1 MVRRMRHL
9 QADLI
14 ILRCGRHGGAMHK
27 NEVDALGRATGHD
40 RVLAGGKKICCAV
53 SWSLIIPRLNNSRGQ
68 MDRVAGPNVT

>member
-1 MVRRMRHL
+1 
-9 QADLI
+9 
-14 ILRCGRHGGAMHK
+14 MHK